1 MMSAG
6 HKFYTSRI
14 SQ

>member
-1 MMSAG
+1 MSAG